1 MILIQLLLLKT
12 RRRLIFLI
20 LPSGLLMLLL
30 IETVRTLLIQSSGL
44 LFLFVLP
51 RESKQDE
58 TFWSGLAP
66 FGSLPV
72 QLQRALHLIE
82 ERDIAEE
89 MVLCRS

>member
-1 MILIQLLLLKT
+1 MYLPPKKATVTNIRRKVRLKKAGT
-12 RRRLIFLI
+12 V
-20 LPSGLLMLLL
+20 
-30 IETVRTLLIQSSGL
+30 IETRQ
-44 LFLFVLP
+44 
-51 RESKQDE
+51 E
-58 TFWSGLAP
+58 TGLAP